1 MKLEEEQ
8 EILKLEKLKI
18 KEQEK
23 MGFIEE
29 ENQILEDKLTSRLET
44 FDIKENKKN

>member
-23 MGFIEE
+23 MGL
-29 ENQILEDKLTSRLET
+29 LEKDNLKLEKQLTTRLEI
-44 FDIKENKKN
+44 FDIKETKKN